1 MQENV
6 PEQPKNSFRI
16 ILDLNARASRMDTI
30 LLNALKAQ
38 KENLDLRNISRAKLK
53 NLFLTGSIQIKGQR
67 AKSASGLA
75 AGMTYVD
82 ILGY

>member
-1 MQENV
+1 MQDHI

-16 ILDLNARASRMDTI
+16 TLDLNTRASRMDTI

-53 NLFLTGSIQIKGQR
+53 TLFLTGSIQIKGQR
-67 AKSASGLA
+67 AKPASGLA
-75 AGMTYVD
+75 AGITYVD